1 MMPTLSTREEILEAE
16 ETILRSLIP
25 QSLASSQRKELAC
38 ILAGY
43 KWEAGEH
50 QTLFE
55 VLVQSRIASAEQ
67 LREQLPAILTR
78 RGFPDLDLTG
88 YFATEAPTAAEA
100 LRMARA
106 LAARTHGEQ

>member
-16 ETILRSLIP
+16 ETILRCLIP

-50 QTLFE
+50 ETLFE
-55 VLVQSRIASAEQ
+55 VLLQSRIANTEK
-67 LREQLPAILTR
+67 LREELPAILTR
-78 RGFPDLDLTG
+78 RGFPDVELAG
-88 YFATEAPTAAEA
+88 YFAPEAPTAAEA

-106 LAARTHGEQ
+106 LAARTRGEQ